1 MKMREL
7 FVKLKSLSII
17 TVVAGLVIGIILLV
31 KPSETVRLVSIM
43 CGVTVI
49 LLGIGAWIS
58 YFSKWKSALLAVLG
72 TLAIIAGIILC
83 VKYESIISAVLFLFG
98 LFVLVSGIVDLASAV
113 EAKKFHFKSWIAS
126 LIISIATIVLGLLVV
141 VNPFNSMLVL
151 TRLLGISLIVYA
163 VMDLIAFVQ
172 VKRIVKYSTSTQIDV
187 EGNEHNE

>member
-83 VKYESIISAVLFLFG
+83 VKYEGIISAVLFLFG